1 MGFVNSSLPP
11 VPEDRETRAKNQAR
25 NEEEKQ
31 LKDEAKAKTAKKA
44 KAVED
49 LAKHCREARKAGLPE
64 LEIPEASISE
74 GGDLEDSHWL
84 NELLEEEESP
94 ARGWS
99 EAPGGGP

>member
-64 LEIPEASISE
+64 P
-74 GGDLEDSHWL
+74 
-84 NELLEEEESP
+84 ESP
-94 ARGWS
+94 RPPFRKG
-99 EAPGGGP
+99 EKTPNG